1 MAKKKSALRIGM
13 AQGAAV
19 AEELKKYHRI
29 GRELRTA
36 TKSEPRVSTFTRE
49 KLCKQYGISKDKFY
63 KTLAFANRYTVAQLN
78 ELCGLRNAESH
89 EPLHWAHVRLL
100 LGFPADKLA
109 VRNELQAQAVD
120 ESWTVKRLR
129 DEVQKV
135 QGGKKKKGPRHQY
148 KDLVR
153 WLHETQQAVAGLF
166 ELDDPKSE
174 SDMLVVE
181 RVVGSRGRMELSRLA
196 LGVSEDFRRLSEA
209 AARRR
214 TKRPARKR

>member
-1 MAKKKSALRIGM
+1 MAKRKPALRIGM
-13 AQGAAV
+13 VQGAAV

-29 GRELRTA
+29 GRELRSA
-36 TKSEPRVSTFTRE
+36 TKSEPRVSAFTRE

-63 KTLAFANRYTVAQLN
+63 KTLAFANQYTVAQLK
-78 ELCGLRNAESH
+78 ELCGARNAESN

-100 LGFPADKLA
+100 LGFPADKLD

-120 ESWTVKRLR
+120 EGWTVKRLR
-129 DEVQKV
+129 EEVQKV

-153 WLHETQQAVAGLF
+153 WLHETQKAVTGLF
-166 ELDDPKSE
+166 ELDDPTSE
-174 SDMLVVE
+174 SDTLVVE

-196 LGVSEDFRRLSEA
+196 LSVSEDFRRLSEA

-214 TKRPARKR
+214 TKRPSRKR